1 MPGVR
6 QNSHVYNLPRYV
18 VSLGKHVSKCN
29 KGFERVGLQN
39 KNLSRLFSA
48 HVGSVQRL
56 AFNVDLDTQFGE
68 RKLGG
73 VPRVWVTKVT
83 FTRDRSSELEQVRN
97 R

>member
-6 QNSHVYNLPRYV
+6 QNSHAYNLSRCV

-48 HVGSVQRL
+48 LVESVQQL
-56 AFNVDLDTQFGE
+56 AFNADLEAQLDE
-68 RKLGG
+68 RNLGG

-83 FTRDRSSELEQVRN
+83 FTRDRSCEWEQVRN

>member
-1 MPGVR
+1 MLGVR
-6 QNSHVYNLPRYV
+6 QNSHAYNLPRCV

-39 KNLSRLFSA
+39 KNLSRLFCA
-48 HVGSVQRL
+48 LVDSVQQL
-56 AFNVDLDTQFGE
+56 ASNADLEAQLDE
-68 RKLGG
+68 RKSGG

-83 FTRDRSSELEQVRN
+83 FTRGRSCEWEQAQN